1 MSNEERY
8 YYLKLKDNF
17 FDSDEMIVLEN
28 MKDGYLYC
36 NILMKLYLRS
46 LKNGGKLMLNDRIP
60 YSSATLS
67 SVVRHPE
74 GVVVLAIKAFQELG
88 LIEILDTGAI
98 YMLDLQTYIG
108 RSSTEADRKRAYR
121 DRIESEK
128 HHIQQITDKCP
139 DESPDKNPPKKE
151 IEKERKKEIEKKD
164 KTTLF
169 TMFWS
174 SYPKKQNKSY
184 SQQVFNKVKQSE
196 FEHIMYSL
204 ERFKE
209 TREWMEND
217 GKFIPMASTWL
228 NQQRWLDFDMP
239 EAQNEEYI
247 PPDIEPEPEPEH
259 LPMTPEAERM
269 LKEALKGN
277 TAYDYTT
284 GKA

>member
-1 MSNEERY
+1 MANEEKY

-139 DESPDKNPPKKE
+139 DKSPDKNPPKKE

-174 SYPKKQNKSY
+174 SYPKKQNKAY
-184 SQQVFNKVKQSE
+184 SEKIFNKISHSE

-204 ERFKE
+204 EKFCLS
-209 TREWMEND
+209 REWTNED
-217 GKFIPMASTWL
+217 GKYVPNPSTWL

-239 EAQNEEYI
+239 NEQNDEYI
-247 PPDIEPEPEPEH
+247 PPDIEPEPER

-277 TAYDYTT
+277 LNYDYAT